1 MKKIIFLVMI
11 FLLIGSW
18 CIVIANGA
26 GKDEAYNKY
35 INEANQYLSEEIYID
50 AIDCYKKAIAIYPD
64 NLENKLFLAEIYKE
78 AKMYNSFERY
88 CIDLSHA
95 YKKNEEIICL
105 LGDYY
110 IEVGKDEKAIEI
122 YKFYLLEHKKSKI
135 ITQRLEEL
143 KSSFKIEYKTY
154 AYISSFHNGYAIF
167 KKTEKYGIMDD
178 NGNEII
184 KAIYDYAEAFTKVDS
199 LKLALVSKDGE
210 FYYIDVNGNKRR
222 VADVSDK
229 NLDINLEESIEKLD
243 EENSFSCG
251 LAPTL
256 VDGKWGYKDT
266 NGKLVIS
273 PQFNK
278 VKPFNSKGVAPVV
291 LKSEWQL
298 LKLRLP

>member
-1 MKKIIFLVMI
+1 MKKIILSVMI

-26 GKDEAYNKY
+26 GKDETYNNY
-35 INEANQYLSEEIYID
+35 INKAKQYLSKEIYID

-64 NLENKLFLAEIYKE
+64 NLENKLFLAKIYKA

-88 CIDLSHA
+88 CIDLSHE
-95 YKKNEEIICL
+95 YKKNEDIICL

-110 IEVGKDEKAIEI
+110 IEAGKDEKAIEI
-122 YKFYLLEHKKSKI
+122 YKFYLLEHRNSKI
-135 ITQRLEEL
+135 IAQKLEEL

-154 AYISSFHNGYAIF
+154 SYISSFHNGYAVF
-167 KKTEKYGIMDD
+167 KKADKYGIMDD

-184 KAIYDYAEAFTKVDS
+184 KAIYDYAEVFTKVDS

-222 VADVSDK
+222 IADVSDK
-229 NLDINLEESIEKLD
+229 NLDIDFEEDIEKSN

-256 VDGKWGYKDT
+256 VEGKWGYRDV

-273 PQFNK
+273 PQFNGA
-278 VKPFNSKGVAPVV
+278 KPFNSKGVAPV
-291 LKSEWQL
+291 LNSEWQL
-298 LKLRLP
+298 IKLKLP